1 MYWRPYILFQIFSF
15 SCKHYFQA
23 ECMTDNRHIFHRH
36 ASGDQAAGLNL
47 TSAYQTVVVNTA
59 SMARATTTLLRWR
72 GSSGG
77 RGRGWRG
84 RRARPRAWCPRMR
97 PPPPPGLTPGTSP
110 SSRSSQSSL
119 TSGTKQQVGDFY
131 LTSLIFRW
139 GWHNNFD
146 FDCDTLCRNIEFP
159 KINIIH

>member
-1 MYWRPYILFQIFSF
+1 
-15 SCKHYFQA
+15 
-23 ECMTDNRHIFHRH
+23 MTDNRHIFHKTRQWR
-36 ASGDQAAGLNL
+36 SGSWAELDLRLSDGCRKHREHGEGDHN
-47 TSAYQTVVVNTA
+47 VVAVK
-59 SMARATTTLLRWR
+59 
-72 GSSGG
+72 GSSRG

>member
-1 MYWRPYILFQIFSF
+1 MTRQWRPGSWAELDLRLSDGC
-15 SCKHYFQA
+15 SKHR
-23 ECMTDNRHIFHRH
+23 EHGE
-36 ASGDQAAGLNL
+36 GDHNVVAVKGVIGRAG
-47 TSAYQTVVVNTA
+47 V
-59 SMARATTTLLRWR
+59 
-72 GSSGG
+72 
-77 RGRGWRG
+77 GWRG
-84 RRARPRAWCPRMR
+84 RRARPRAWCPRRR

-146 FDCDTLCRNIEFP
+146 FDCDTLCRNIEIP